1 MQDDDDA
8 DEIASTND
16 DVGAELIP
24 YATAAFLPLHFAR
37 ISCFLRHWFSDGLK
51 Y

>member
-1 MQDDDDA
+1 MQDDA

-16 DVGAELIP
+16 DVGAELIS
-24 YATAAFLPLHFAR
+24 YSTAAFLPLDFAR
-37 ISCFLRHWFSDGLK
+37 ISCFLRHWFSEGLK

>member
-1 MQDDDDA
+1 MQDDE

-16 DVGAELIP
+16 DVGAELIS
-24 YATAAFLPLHFAR
+24 YSTAAILPLNFAR
-37 ISCFLRHWFSDGLK
+37 ISCFLRHWFSEGLK